1 MINIDQKSNNRLF
14 LFRMTVSTLA
24 YLLLELR
31 TNDSKCRKKNN
42 MGSVV
47 NRQTMDNL
55 TIVVKDL
62 QNSQ

>member
-14 LFRMTVSTLA
+14 LIWMTVSTLA

-31 TNDSKCRKKNN
+31 TNDSKWRKKNN